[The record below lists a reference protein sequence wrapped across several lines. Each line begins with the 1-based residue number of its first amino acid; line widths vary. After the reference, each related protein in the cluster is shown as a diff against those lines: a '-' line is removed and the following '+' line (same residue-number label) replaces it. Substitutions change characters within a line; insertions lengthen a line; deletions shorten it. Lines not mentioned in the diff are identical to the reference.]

1 MNQNMKMLPGEN
13 RKITKWN
20 NGNGGDRMFTG
31 RNDELRYDPSV
42 KPVRANV
49 SAKSRNYSKK
59 KSKNARFTRILALV
73 DLFALVIL
81 IAVLVVNSMKTNA
94 LDLEMTEAAKQN
106 DVLVDQCER
115 LEHELEAYKN
125 YDVIASRAADHG
137 FMDDNRLARVQLAI
151 AGYST
156 ETASR

>member
-1 MNQNMKMLPGEN
+1 MNQNMKMLPGEK

-31 RNDELRYDPSV
+31 RNDDLRYEPTV
-42 KPVRANV
+42 KPVRASV
-49 SAKSRNYSKK
+49 SGKSKTYGNK
-59 KSKNARFTRILALV
+59 KSKNAHFTRIMGLV
-73 DLFALVIL
+73 DIAALVIIL
-81 IAVLVVNSMKTNA
+81 AILAVNSMKTRA
-94 LDLEMTEAAKQN
+94 LDLEMKEAAKQN
-106 DVLVDQCER
+106 DILIDQCER